1 MWRRHQKVAPTRRI
15 SEVPS
20 PWICGRV
27 LPHAETSKPSKKPPE
42 RSLGTCWATFRTIV
56 ITKVLVLATRSINLA
71 YALGTT
77 LQMTCLLQ
85 LINVNSSKRAKMLLL
100 QGRMFSAQPSLRRER
115 TNRSEEGLSWVA
127 ANAPSTNLKELLQYL
142 IVTKIIR
149 KIMA

>member
-1 MWRRHQKVAPTRRI
+1 M
-15 SEVPS
+15 
-20 PWICGRV
+20 
-27 LPHAETSKPSKKPPE
+27 
-42 RSLGTCWATFRTIV
+42 

-71 YALGTT
+71 YAQGTT

-85 LINVNSSKRAKMLLL
+85 LTNVNSSKRAKMLLL
-100 QGRMFSAQPSLRRER
+100 QGRMFSAQLSLRRER